1 MNVKAH
7 KKHVSTCLICTNIE
21 LLIFS
26 SSPSILSLPYPRGN
40 RRGSSSDKCLKIWWM
55 GKYTIKS
62 NYKRRYHC
70 ESTTIIRITLIQ
82 MSMCCCINEIEDICM
97 LFKWYIIYFLYIR
110 IVIENN
116 HEHGTKIISFRH
128 TDILGN
134 PHEWQSLYRQDC
146 LCLSYGEFWR
156 QILIP

>member
-1 MNVKAH
+1 MPSSLYPEWYLSPTIISLRKMLKRRKDLPHRRMPVIIFIIPLPSAEMSLFNVI
-7 KKHVSTCLICTNIE
+7 STK
-21 LLIFS
+21 
-26 SSPSILSLPYPRGN
+26 Y
-40 RRGSSSDKCLKIWWM
+40 KCLKIWWM

-82 MSMCCCINEIEDICM
+82 MSMCCYINDIEDICM

-128 TDILGN
+128 TDILRN
-134 PHEWQSLYRQDC
+134 PHEWQSLYRQDRK
-146 LCLSYGEFWR
+146 SVV
-156 QILIP
+156 